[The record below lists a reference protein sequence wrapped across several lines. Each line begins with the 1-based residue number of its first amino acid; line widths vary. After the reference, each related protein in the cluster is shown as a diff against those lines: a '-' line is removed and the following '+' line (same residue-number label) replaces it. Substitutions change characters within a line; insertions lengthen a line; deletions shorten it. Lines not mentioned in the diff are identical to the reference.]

1 MIEINKEKVI
11 IDGRAS
17 EIAHDIAGLCYS
29 LVCHGY
35 PKSKII
41 QACAIG
47 MSKADLQRRDDSS
60 DEGKTSKTDTVTM
73 SKFDDIFGQ
82 LFRDDER
89 GISL

>member
-17 EIAHDIAGLCYS
+17 EIANDIANLCYS

-41 QACAIG
+41 QAVALGIG
-47 MSKADLQRRDDSS
+47 KADLQSRDNSS
-60 DEGKTSKTDTVTM
+60 DKSKTGKTDTVTM

-82 LFRDDER
+82 LFREDER
-89 GISL
+89 GI